1 MQTQSALNN
10 FNEFTMLDAR
20 GFAKYIGFTEEEVK
34 TLCDQYHRDFEKVKR
49 WYDGYLLENCQVYN
63 PKLLSK
69 SFAGINIRATGP
81 AQARMTRLSRSSIW
95 ILTD

>member
-1 MQTQSALNN
+1 
-10 FNEFTMLDAR
+10 MLDAR

-63 PKLLSK
+63 PKADRK
-69 SFAGINIRATGP
+69 S
-81 AQARMTRLSRSSIW
+81 TRLNSSHNVISRMPSSA
-95 ILTD
+95 